1 MKEQIWEFWVVDGK
15 LWLGLQCL
23 ESEFCQKRGLSSE
36 PQSSWAEGRITGK
49 GGRRDEAHIST
60 SLGRVREMLEQR

>member
-1 MKEQIWEFWVVDGK
+1 MDGK

-23 ESEFCQKRGLSSE
+23 ESEFCQKGGLSSE
-36 PQSSWAEGRITGK
+36 PQSSWVEGRIAGK

-60 SLGRVREMLEQR
+60 PPGRVREMLEQR